1 MTHETNVTYPIL
13 AGHWKILGP
22 VSGRESTAMS
32 QKLLDVLTLGHCSHE
47 FSWPRRSA
55 DGHYYQVCLHCASAY
70 NYDWKAMRRTKRVD
84 PSAEAE
90 ISPTQRKWGQGRKPT
105 WVPRAR
111 RLKLQAPLRYRAKYQ
126 TTWYEGTIENL
137 SQSGVFFRV

>member
-1 MTHETNVTYPIL
+1 
-13 AGHWKILGP
+13 
-22 VSGRESTAMS
+22 MS

-55 DGHYYQVCLHCASAY
+55 DGHYYQVCLHCATAY

-90 ISPTQRKWGQGRKPT
+90 TSASPTQLAPGPKTDMGSA
-105 WVPRAR
+105 RAA
-111 RLKLQAPLRYRAKYQ
+111 LEIADSAA
-126 TTWYEGTIENL
+126 L
-137 SQSGVFFRV
+137 SRQISDHLVRGYD